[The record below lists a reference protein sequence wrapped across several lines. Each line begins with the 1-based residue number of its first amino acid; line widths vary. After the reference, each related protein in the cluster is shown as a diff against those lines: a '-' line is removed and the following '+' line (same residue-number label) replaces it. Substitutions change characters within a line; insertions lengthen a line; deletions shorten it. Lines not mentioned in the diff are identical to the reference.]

1 LNCTQE
7 AAENCQQ
14 HNNNI
19 IITIIIIIIN
29 GRNLAAENKSEAQ
42 NFDTGVY
49 NFTKNLV
56 KNLVIKQSS
65 YTSSS

>member
-1 LNCTQE
+1 VHTK

-19 IITIIIIIIN
+19 IIIIN
-29 GRNLAAENKSEAQ
+29 GGNLAAENKSEAQ

-49 NFTKNLV
+49 NFTKKSCKESCDKAKL
-56 KNLVIKQSS
+56 LHIIIM
-65 YTSSS
+65 TII